1 VHAGYT
7 SYAVEERLYQLKQ
20 FVERLL
26 LFHTFNKPG
35 FETLRNAAE
44 FLDLPQDTQELK
56 KKISFYER
64 ALKYRSG

>member
-1 VHAGYT
+1 
-7 SYAVEERLYQLKQ
+7 LKQ

-44 FLDLPQDTQELK
+44 FLDLPQDTEELK
-56 KKISFYER
+56 KKISLYER